1 MTSGVDLKALKPA
14 LVKPQPQNDAGF
26 ANPRFKELAKAIMRS
41 QKILKQ
47 PNMGEKC
54 EGRRE

>member
-1 MTSGVDLKALKPA
+1 MTSGVDLNALKPA